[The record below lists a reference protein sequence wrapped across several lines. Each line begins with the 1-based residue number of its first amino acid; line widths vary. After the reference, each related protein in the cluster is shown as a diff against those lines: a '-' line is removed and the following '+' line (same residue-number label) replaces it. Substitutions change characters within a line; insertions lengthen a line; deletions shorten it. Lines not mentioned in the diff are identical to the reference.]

1 MKNMNYLL
9 RRVLRLL
16 GIFLLVFVVIACTSS
31 PDTSNKNKL
40 PSWVTMPPADTSD
53 TVYFIGAGSDSNGDA
68 AMARTLAGSDLVSSI
83 TRFLGVK
90 VSSETTVTAKDTLLQ
105 FTSTLD
111 QTIKETSSAQ
121 IGDFRIVESHT
132 EKDGNV
138 ANVYL
143 LGAYNKSALLKEQAR
158 IKAVFAEQREA
169 ISGPEAEGDSLM
181 SSAAYFEAAIK
192 YIEAATAASTTDID
206 NADIKYE
213 RNMNKARKAV
223 GSINLYALN
232 DNINALIKQPFN
244 EAFRLKITGTPGID
258 GLALTGVPVRVS
270 YKIVRTNGRKSI
282 RVESV
287 VTDKKGEV
295 AFFRPPANF
304 VGTERVTM
312 SLDLSASLEALEN
325 VPDHLYAQLE
335 SLEQVIKSK
344 SIGFT
349 YNIISRAKE
358 VATAIMIMDQDS
370 SGTSTGKTETASG
383 VLEILTAE
391 GFSIRSI
398 VVDPEILRS
407 GDEGI
412 IKSISHKYSD
422 QFERL
427 IFGTVSISD
436 FQKDGDRVTVKVSGD
451 IKVVDLATGEIFYTS
466 GNRFKTAMG
475 SNAASAMS
483 AAFKQFGKVIGESM
497 ANNLP

>member
-1 MKNMNYLL
+1 MKNNYNLL
-9 RRVLRLL
+9 HLL
-16 GIFLLVFVVIACTSS
+16 LCLSGILLLVIVVVGCVSS
-31 PDTSNKNKL
+31 PETAKGNQL

-53 TVYFIGAGSDSNGDA
+53 TVYFIGAGSDANGDA
-68 AMARTLAGSDLVSSI
+68 AMARVLAGSDIVSAI

-90 VSSETTVTAKDTLLQ
+90 VSSETTVTAKDTLDK

-132 EKDGNV
+132 EKDGGI

-143 LGAYNKSALLKEQAR
+143 LGAYNKKALLEEQAR
-158 IKAVFAEQREA
+158 IKAVFAEQKAA

-181 SSAAYFEAAIK
+181 NSSAFYKAAVTYLEAAS
-192 YIEAATAASTTDID
+192 AASTSELD

-213 RNMNKARKAV
+213 RNMNKAKKAV

-232 DNINALIKQPFN
+232 DNLNAFIKQPFD
-244 EAFRLKITGTPGID
+244 EAFGLKITGTPGID
-258 GLALTGVPVRVS
+258 GQVLTGVPVRIS

-282 RVESV
+282 KVESV
-287 VTDKKGEV
+287 VTNSSGTV
-295 AFFRPPANF
+295 SFIRPPANF

-325 VPDHLYAQLE
+325 VPDNLYAQLE
-335 SLEQVIKSK
+335 SLEQIVKSK
-344 SIGFT
+344 SVGFT

-358 VATAIMIMDQDS
+358 IATAVMIIDRDN
-370 SGTSTGKTETASG
+370 GGASTGKTETASG
-383 VLEILTAE
+383 ILEVLTAE

-398 VVDPEILRS
+398 DVDSNILKL
-407 GDEGI
+407 GDE
-412 IKSISHKYSD
+412 SIVSAISKKYAGR
-422 QFERL
+422 FKRL
-427 IFGTVSISD
+427 VFGTVGISD
-436 FQKDGDRVTVKVSGD
+436 FQQDGDRFTVKVSGD
-451 IKVVDLATGEIFYTS
+451 IKVADLSTGEILYTS

-475 SNAASAMS
+475 GNAASAMS
-483 AAFKQFGKVIGESM
+483 AAFKQFGKVVGESM